1 MPGCYLKCSH
11 STATFHYL
19 CQAVSIVDI
28 IQSYVMRP
36 KLQSTNP
43 GGYQIFKLIRY
54 ADQLPKKLQQ
64 IYIYRDL
71 LFAHHLHGNSHLK
84 VSTKPLVFLHC
95 HSCKEEMEGRSPLKN
110 I

>member
-1 MPGCYLKCSH
+1 MQSVNCM
-11 STATFHYL
+11 FHYL
-19 CQAVSIVDI
+19 CQAVNIVH

-36 KLQSTNP
+36 KLQSTKLVA
-43 GGYQIFKLIRY
+43 YQIFKLLRY

-71 LFAHHLHGNSHLK
+71 LFAHHLHDNSHLK

-95 HSCKEEMEGRSPLKN
+95 HSCKEEMEGRGSPL
-110 I
+110 